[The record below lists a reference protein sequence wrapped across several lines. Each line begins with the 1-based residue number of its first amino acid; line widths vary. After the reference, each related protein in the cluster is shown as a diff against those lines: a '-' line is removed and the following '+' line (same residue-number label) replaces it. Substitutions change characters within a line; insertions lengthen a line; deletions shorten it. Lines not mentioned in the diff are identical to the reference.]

1 MRETKRD
8 YTKQTRLSGWQKMDV
23 VCKVYRLC
31 TVLTLSKCVAHALL
45 SNVVQTNLYK
55 LTLDQRS
62 LEDGPEPYLGM
73 RIS

>member
-1 MRETKRD
+1 
-8 YTKQTRLSGWQKMDV
+8 MDV
-23 VCKVYRLC
+23 VCKVYRIC
-31 TVLTLSKCVAHALL
+31 TVLTLNKCVAHALL

-55 LTLDQRS
+55 VILDQRS

>member
-1 MRETKRD
+1 
-8 YTKQTRLSGWQKMDV
+8 MDV

-31 TVLTLSKCVAHALL
+31 MVLTLNKCAAYHAFL

-55 LTLDQRS
+55 VILDQRS
-62 LEDGPEPYLGM
+62 LENGTEPYLGM